1 MNGNHFTTYSR
12 ATGMIQKN
20 LTRLAAYSNSSLTFD
35 DANVYIFEELTAEL
49 IKFKPSAPNR
59 KPEFKEARFVCCKK
73 KHIFAYMSGH
83 DDLLAKLRQTLEE
96 QGIDSF
102 HILEDLVPIEEQME
116 YFRYF
121 ERLRGENNPFVRD
134 DEVAVLFSPDES
146 VARKKRSLILLA
158 SIPDVGAYRSIETYH
173 SSPLEAE
180 LTHWSSMALVSSR
193 IVLSSDLS
201 GQQQVYIS
209 SGLGGQDKKLRFFSL
224 FTTADRQPFTDL
236 QKEIVERE
244 FSFQLEKADVVIEK
258 FEIKTNYFTIQMLF
272 AFDKDAKSCL
282 DAAVNESNQYGN
294 FLDTKF
300 LFTNVK
306 VLSEKE
312 INNLLEKK

>member
-1 MNGNHFTTYSR
+1 MN
-12 ATGMIQKN
+12 
-20 LTRLAAYSNSSLTFD
+20 
-35 DANVYIFEELTAEL
+35 
-49 IKFKPSAPNR
+49 
-59 KPEFKEARFVCCKK
+59 
-73 KHIFAYMSGH
+73 GH

-134 DEVAVLFSPDES
+134 EEVAVLFSPDAPVS
-146 VARKKRSLILLA
+146 RKKRSLILLA

-173 SSPLEAE
+173 SSPLEPE

-244 FSFQLEKADVVIEK
+244 FRFQLEKANVIIEK
-258 FEIKTNYFTIQMLF
+258 LEIKANYFTIQMLF
-272 AFDKDAKSCL
+272 AFDKDAKTCL
-282 DAAVNESNQYGN
+282 DAAVQECNQYGN

-306 VLSEKE
+306 VLSENE
-312 INNLLEKK
+312 INNLLERK

>member
-1 MNGNHFTTYSR
+1 MN
-12 ATGMIQKN
+12 
-20 LTRLAAYSNSSLTFD
+20 
-35 DANVYIFEELTAEL
+35 
-49 IKFKPSAPNR
+49 
-59 KPEFKEARFVCCKK
+59 
-73 KHIFAYMSGH
+73 GH

-134 DEVAVLFSPDES
+134 EEVAVLFSPDAPVS
-146 VARKKRSLILLA
+146 RKKRSLILLA

-173 SSPLEAE
+173 SSPLEPE

-244 FSFQLEKADVVIEK
+244 FRFQLEKADVIIEK
-258 FEIKTNYFTIQMLF
+258 LEIKANYFTIQMLF
-272 AFDKDAKSCL
+272 AFDKDAKTCL
-282 DAAVNESNQYGN
+282 DAAVQECNQYGN
-294 FLDTKF
+294 FLDTRF

-312 INNLLEKK
+312 INNVLERK

>member
-1 MNGNHFTTYSR
+1 MN
-12 ATGMIQKN
+12 
-20 LTRLAAYSNSSLTFD
+20 
-35 DANVYIFEELTAEL
+35 
-49 IKFKPSAPNR
+49 
-59 KPEFKEARFVCCKK
+59 
-73 KHIFAYMSGH
+73 GH

-96 QGIDSF
+96 QGINSF

-116 YFRYF
+116 YFQYF

-134 DEVAVLFSPDES
+134 EEVAVLFSPDAPVS
-146 VARKKRSLILLA
+146 RKKRSLILLA

-173 SSPLEAE
+173 SSPLEPE

-244 FSFQLEKADVVIEK
+244 FRFQLEKADVIIEK
-258 FEIKTNYFTIQMLF
+258 LEIKANYFTIQMLF
-272 AFDKDAKSCL
+272 AFDKDAKTCL
-282 DAAVNESNQYGN
+282 DAAVQECNQYGN
-294 FLDTKF
+294 FLDTRF

-312 INNLLEKK
+312 INNLLERK